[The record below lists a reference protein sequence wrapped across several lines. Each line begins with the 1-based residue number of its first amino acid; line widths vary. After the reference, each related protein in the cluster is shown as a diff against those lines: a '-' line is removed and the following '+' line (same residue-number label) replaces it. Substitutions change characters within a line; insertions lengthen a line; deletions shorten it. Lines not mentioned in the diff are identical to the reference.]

1 MSNLNFKNVQTM
13 IGPDVEI
20 NGPIKLTQGIIVY
33 GRVNGDIIT
42 EGPIRISKNALVDG
56 DIIGADIRIGG
67 TVIGNINS
75 NGQVVLGSSCVL
87 KGDIV
92 YKKLTIE
99 DGAKFEGKCNLS
111 SKFEELKKDFA

>member
-1 MSNLNFKNVQTM
+1 MC
-13 IGPDVEI
+13 
-20 NGPIKLTQGIIVY
+20 
-33 GRVNGDIIT
+33 
-42 EGPIRISKNALVDG
+42 IRD
-56 DIIGADIRIGG
+56 R

-75 NGQVVLGSSCVL
+75 NGQVVLGSDCVL

>member
-1 MSNLNFKNVQTM
+1 MSSLNFKNVQTM

-20 NGPIKLTQGIIVY
+20 NGPIKLKQGIIVY

-42 EGPIRISKNALVDG
+42 EGPIRISRDALVDG
-56 DIIGADIRIGG
+56 DIIGADIKIGG

-75 NGQVVLGSSCVL
+75 NGQVLLGSSCVL

-99 DGAKFEGKCNLS
+99 DGAKFEGKCDLS
-111 SKFEELKKDFA
+111 SKFKELKKDSA

>member
-20 NGPIKLTQGIIVY
+20 NGPIKLKQGIIVY

-42 EGPIRISKNALVDG
+42 EGPIRISRDALVDG
-56 DIIGADIRIGG
+56 DIIGADIKIGG

-75 NGQVVLGSSCVL
+75 NGQVLLGSSCILV
-87 KGDIV
+87 
-92 YKKLTIE
+92 
-99 DGAKFEGKCNLS
+99 
-111 SKFEELKKDFA
+111 

>member
-20 NGPIKLTQGIIVY
+20 NGPIKLKQGIIVY

-42 EGPIRISKNALVDG
+42 EGPIRISRDALVDG
-56 DIIGADIRIGG
+56 DIIGADIKIGG

-75 NGQVVLGSSCVL
+75 NGQVLLGSSCIL

-99 DGAKFEGKCNLS
+99 DGAKFEGKCDLS
-111 SKFEELKKDFA
+111 PKIIQSKKDSA

>member
-20 NGPIKLTQGIIVY
+20 NGPIKLKQGIIVY

-42 EGPIRISKNALVDG
+42 EGPIRISRDALVDG
-56 DIIGADIRIGG
+56 DIIGADIKIGG

-75 NGQVVLGSSCVL
+75 NGQVLLGSSCVL

-99 DGAKFEGKCNLS
+99 DGAKFEGKCDLS
-111 SKFEELKKDFA
+111 PKIIQLKKDSA